1 VLLRANT
8 QLAADIHKEC
18 SCIRELNCRFSMFN
32 NFLVLFLKPNSMFF
46 YDFILTVFVP
56 SI

>member
-1 VLLRANT
+1 MLLRANT